1 MPRKKS
7 TRKKKSNNKSIVIQ
21 EYYQPVWIDIHND
34 FHDEINDAYLVK
46 SKEFRKKILL
56 KIKDEF
62 NDSDNSNQYNLLRDA
77 TVEIESEFERVLS
90 EHSVFY
96 WLHIYRRIAPYLVE
110 ELGNNTHEET
120 VIVVR
125 SHLEQA
131 IYKYGQLSKDD
142 DYALS
147 SDVEFTDILGGMLYQ
162 SIKKRLPKTKIEQ
175 YASKIRDE
183 KQWILTSFS
192 MKSIVEIYYME
203 GIAYQYWYLL
213 AKMRAIGKNIIAS
226 IDDSGTIN
234 EFRTDEQEYLIESFD
249 SRNSANSP
257 SFGMTS
263 NVGTFVVSQ
272 IKDNTNTIFCAMMNS
287 MRYELS
293 SFGYQ
298 GVSAKFSPNYI
309 PFFINGDLFY
319 ESHKYLEAKFKRK
332 FKFGLFEFCQLIKI
346 LSNMSLSSDIFSNL
360 KNVSKNNARLMF
372 IYHNFQRG
380 YKVYSID
387 RNEIKSSIID
397 GLNRLNKKGSSKT
410 SSLELQLD
418 NILDFITLREG
429 GQSNIGIWSNG
440 PKPILIESCG
450 KYILEYS
457 SIYYMFKNLFYGLR
471 NYDSNNKKG
480 FEFEDSLCEV
490 LRREGFDVI
499 LDSFII
505 KKGDLKREI
514 DAGVRLNDK
523 LYLFECKCFERPL
536 NFDIGN
542 IETLNHR
549 MEELDKKLTQA
560 DTLIDFVIENKTGDN
575 YDFSWAKDISSYV
588 VSSYTEWIWS
598 IDERLWSSDKG
609 IPRIVSVYEVLKLLR
624 SAKEL

>member
-7 TRKKKSNNKSIVIQ
+7 TRKKKSNNKSIVIH
-21 EYYQPVWIDIHND
+21 EYYQPVWADIHND
-34 FHDEINDAYLVK
+34 FHNEINDEYLVK

-56 KIKDEF
+56 RIKDEF
-62 NDSDNSNQYNLLRDA
+62 NKSDNSTQYNLLRDA

-90 EHSVFY
+90 KHSIFY
-96 WLHIYRRIAPYLVE
+96 WLHIYRRIAPCLVE

-162 SIKKRLPKTKIEQ
+162 SIKKRLPKSKIDQ
-175 YASKIRDE
+175 YASKIREE

-192 MKSIVEIYYME
+192 VKSIVNIYYME

-213 AKMRAIGKNIIAS
+213 AKMRAIGKNIRAS
-226 IDDSGTIN
+226 IDDSGMIN
-234 EFRTDEQEYLIESFD
+234 EFRSDEQEFLIESFD
-249 SRNSANSP
+249 SRNSENSP

-263 NVGTFVVSQ
+263 NVGTFVFSQ
-272 IKDNTNTIFCAMMNS
+272 IDDNSNTIFCAMMNS

-298 GVSAKFSPNYI
+298 GVSSKFSPNFI
-309 PFFINGDLFY
+309 PFFINGDSFY
-319 ESHKYLEAKFKRK
+319 ESHKYLEVKFKRK
-332 FKFGLFEFCQLIKI
+332 FNFGLFEFCQLIKI
-346 LSNMSLSSDIFSNL
+346 LSNISLSSNIFSKL
-360 KNVSKNNARLMF
+360 KNISKDSARLMF

-380 YKVYSID
+380 YKIYPID
-387 RNEIKSSIID
+387 RCELKSSIID
-397 GLNRLNKKGSSKT
+397 GLNRLNKEKPTKT

-418 NILDFITLREG
+418 SILDFITLREG

-450 KYILEYS
+450 KYILVYS
-457 SIYYMFKNLFYGLR
+457 SIYYIFKNLFYGLR
-471 NYDSNNKKG
+471 NYDSKNKKG
-480 FEFEDSLCEV
+480 FEFEDSLCEI
-490 LRREGFDVI
+490 LRCEGFDVI

-560 DTLIDFVIENKTGDN
+560 DTLIDFIIENKNGDN

-598 IDERLWSSDKG
+598 KDERLWSCDKN